1 MGAEITPPRVMGVVN
16 VTPDS
21 FSDGGRYLG
30 AEVAIAHARRLL
42 AQGADILDIGGESTR
57 PGAAPVSVDEEIGR
71 ILPVVRAI
79 RAESDA
85 AISIDTMKP
94 AVMRAAAGEG
104 ATIWNDVAAL
114 GFAAEGP
121 VVAAELGCE
130 VMLMH
135 MQGEPRV
142 MQQQPSY
149 LDVAA
154 AKRLGDTAVSP
165 DGKWLV
171 AASSY
176 DTVYMWSLVD
186 KEEPPRVIKWD
197 DLVYDVAIYSD
208 SRKVVV
214 SYKANE
220 PSLIENAAIVL
231 SLRTGARVRS
241 IKTGDI
247 ASFAYSPCGRYFV
260 CGTRHAVCLLD
271 PILPARRALLALL
284 ASTAWYKFLVYVDGD
299 HAVASRMLAFC

>member
-135 MQGEPRV
+135 MQGEPGT
-142 MQQQPSY
+142 MQDKPFYADVVGEVCAFLQARA
-149 LDVAA
+149 DVAMA
-154 AKRLGDTAVSP
+154 AGVRRQAIWVDPGVGFGKSLEHNLQLLAHLDRIKALGFKTILGVSRKRFLRAIDPSAVEATDRLGGSLA
-165 DGKWLV
+165 GALV
-171 AASSY
+171 GADAGM
-176 DTVYMWSLVD
+176 DVIRVHDVRETVQALKTWSLV
-186 KEEPPRVIKWD
+186 R
-197 DLVYDVAIYSD
+197 
-208 SRKVVV
+208 
-214 SYKANE
+214 
-220 PSLIENAAIVL
+220 
-231 SLRTGARVRS
+231 ARQ
-241 IKTGDI
+241 
-247 ASFAYSPCGRYFV
+247 GR
-260 CGTRHAVCLLD
+260 
-271 PILPARRALLALL
+271 
-284 ASTAWYKFLVYVDGD
+284 
-299 HAVASRMLAFC
+299 